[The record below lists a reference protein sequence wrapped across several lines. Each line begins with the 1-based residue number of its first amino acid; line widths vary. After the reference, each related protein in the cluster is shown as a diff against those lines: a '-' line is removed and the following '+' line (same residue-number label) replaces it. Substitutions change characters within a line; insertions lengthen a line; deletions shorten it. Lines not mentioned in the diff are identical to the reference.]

1 MATAVT
7 SPSSWDCL
15 YTNALLEPDGNRL
28 PERITAAED
37 AMNERLKSLANGD
50 NPEKAALVDALR
62 TLQTLRACKTQRP
75 LGC

>member
-7 SPSSWDCL
+7 SPGSWDFL
-15 YTNALLEPDGNRL
+15 YTNALLEPDRNRL
-28 PERITAAED
+28 PERITAAE
-37 AMNERLKSLANGD
+37 AAINERLKALGNRD

-62 TLQTLRACKTQRP
+62 ALQTLRACKAQRP